1 MVSHA
6 GAASPERHDAGV
18 IVVALRWLVLAA
30 LFFATCAPPSSA
42 RANGDGRGAPDAPAA
57 AAATPAAAPPPAAT
71 AGRQEAVEA
80 PPPLPREFRGAWVAT
95 VDNIDF
101 PSRPGLSASQLRI
114 ELEAIVA
121 RAVELKLNALVF
133 QVRPCGDALYESKL
147 EPWSEFLVDA
157 QGKRPDGGFDPL
169 AYLIDRCHQRGLQ
182 LHAWFNPFRASHPA
196 CKSAPH
202 ASHVTQKAP
211 QLCVTYGK
219 YQWMDPGNPTAAKW
233 SLATIQ
239 DVVRR
244 YDVDGVHVDDYFY
257 PYPEGNK
264 PFPDDASYARYRG
277 GGGSLGRSDW
287 RRKNIDVFVQQMR
300 ALVHAD
306 KPHVAVGI
314 SPFGIARPGV
324 PKGISAG
331 IDQYEQLAADVVKW
345 LREGWVDYLTPQL
358 YWPIDQKAQA
368 FDVLLKW
375 WHSQNPKQRAMWPG
389 INPGRAL
396 DGARN
401 WRPDELAD
409 QIALL
414 RGADRAPGHIHFSF
428 KALRKDAPNVALA
441 LRDRVYA
448 EPVVAPA
455 MPWLQAP
462 APPTLAPRVEGG
474 ERPVVSW
481 QADPAAH
488 FVAVQARERSRWRV
502 VEIVGGN
509 RTQAALP
516 ADCDAVALTAIA
528 RNGVAGKPTALA
540 VPMPRR

>member
-1 MVSHA
+1 M
-6 GAASPERHDAGV
+6 
-18 IVVALRWLVLAA
+18 
-30 LFFATCAPPSSA
+30 
-42 RANGDGRGAPDAPAA
+42 
-57 AAATPAAAPPPAAT
+57 
-71 AGRQEAVEA
+71 
-80 PPPLPREFRGAWVAT
+80 WVAS
-95 VDNIDF
+95 VANIDW
-101 PSRPGLSASQLRI
+101 PSKPGLSPSKARRELLVLLDRAKASG
-114 ELEAIVA
+114 
-121 RAVELKLNALVF
+121 LNAVIL
-133 QVRPCGDALYESKL
+133 QVRPAGDALYRSRI
-147 EPWSEFLVDA
+147 EPWSEYLTGR
-157 QGKRPDGGFDPL
+157 QGRAPFPMWDPL
-169 AYLIDRCHQRGLQ
+169 AFAVSEAHKRGLE
-182 LHAWFNPFRASHPA
+182 LHAWFNPFRAWHPS
-196 CKSAPH
+196 CESAPH

-257 PYPEGNK
+257 PYPEAKK
-264 PFPDDASYARYRG
+264 PFPDDASYARYRAG
-277 GGGSLGRSDW
+277 GGKLGRSDW
-287 RRKNIDVFVQQMR
+287 RRKNIDDYVQEMR
-300 ALVHAD
+300 AIVHAD

-314 SPFGIARPGV
+314 SPFGVARPGV

-331 IDQYEQLAADVVKW
+331 IDQYEDLAADVVKW
-345 LREGWVDYLTPQL
+345 LREGWVDYLAPQL

-375 WHSQNPKQRAMWPG
+375 WHTQNPKQRAMWPG

-414 RGADRAPGHIHFSF
+414 RGADRFPGHIHFSF

-455 MPWLQAP
+455 MPWLTAP
-462 APPTLAPRVEGG
+462 TPPTLSARVEGG

-481 QADPAAH
+481 TADPAAR
-488 FVAVQARERSRWRV
+488 FVAVQVRERSRWRMLEV
-502 VEIVGGN
+502 VGGT
-509 RTQAALP
+509 RTQAVLP
-516 ADCDAVALTAIA
+516 ADCNAVAVTAVA
-528 RNGVAGKPTALA
+528 GNGVAGKSTAIA
-540 VPMPRR
+540 VKTPRR